1 MWYVCCIADVN
12 IAPAKPQDVCA
23 PASILIP
30 VVGCATI
37 SADFIGI
44 GDVIAPPIRLGWCV
58 FLPTM
63 AIFGGVAIRMRI
75 ALCLGV

>member
-1 MWYVCCIADVN
+1 MVCLLHRGCEYRSCKTAGC
-12 IAPAKPQDVCA
+12 VC
-23 PASILIP
+23 SCLNLIP